1 MYVARLDTLFLGS
14 SWDVSFNVTRER
26 SFGAKHEKYNQP
38 NFSNSYGFCLGTLP
52 SAAPNLTSIM
62 KVAPSALV
70 ETTYNEML
78 EEVGGS
84 WPPKSSF
91 EDTWPS
97 VLQPY
102 ATLCD
107 KATDCFVIKILKA
120 ETPDGEETKACI
132 GKKKADA
139 DAHPFATEDIDANV
153 CPFANVSK
161 MMTSPTETVERSVV
175 AQQVED
181 MRDFIHTECAKLAP
195 LEEVIMALSDI
206 DNVKRNG
213 FLACLAFLLH
223 MYRWG
228 ICPIVEYAQ
237 LQTSMEFPDK

>member
-1 MYVARLDTLFLGS
+1 
-14 SWDVSFNVTRER
+14 
-26 SFGAKHEKYNQP
+26 
-38 NFSNSYGFCLGTLP
+38 
-52 SAAPNLTSIM
+52 M

-78 EEVGGS
+78 EAVGGS

-97 VLQPY
+97 LLQPY

-107 KATDCFVIKILKA
+107 KTTDRFVIKILK
-120 ETPDGEETKACI
+120 TDKPDGEETTARI
-132 GKKKADA
+132 GKKNTHTYVHD
-139 DAHPFATEDIDANV
+139 PFAKEDIDV
-153 CPFANVSK
+153 SGCPFAKVSK
-161 MMTSPTETVERSVV
+161 VMASPSETGTRSDL

-181 MRDFIHTECAKLAP
+181 MRDFIRTECTKLAP
-195 LEEVIMALSDI
+195 LEEVLMALSEI

-213 FLACLAFLLH
+213 FLTCLAFLLH
-223 MYRWG
+223 MFRWG